1 MDTDFQA
8 CLNEHQVNKDF
19 IEKLQEAEV
28 TSVRTFANL
37 SSSAE
42 ELIQTIKEMMPW
54 LEDWQPAQKYTRFAN
69 IKACFLTCK
78 QKFLRS
84 VDHKKKK
91 EEAGDDDCAIEENER
106 SKLLDAFKEN
116 VDVLR
121 NWRPRGATV

>member
-37 SSSAE
+37 SSSVE

-78 QKFLRS
+78 QKFLCS
-84 VDHKKKK
+84 IEHKKKK
-91 EEAGDDDCAIEENER
+91 EEVDDDDCAIEENER
-106 SKLLDAFKEN
+106 SKLLDAFKEKYGHTPQLE
-116 VDVLR
+116 VQG
-121 NWRPRGATV
+121 PTV